1 MPTNTFNTDMVLGFF
16 DADGGIEAKVSIG
29 TTKPVSFHVNV
40 ILSPAQQ
47 SCAGLR
53 SKIATK
59 KIGQSSKCV

>member
-29 TTKPVSFHVNV
+29 TIKPVSFHVNV

-53 SKIATK
+53 RLP
-59 KIGQSSKCV
+59 